1 MLLKFW
7 GMKESNMVKLGD
19 YIEQCDERNSKGD
32 FSLDSVRGIS
42 IEKKMIFTK
51 ANMEGVSLKP
61 YKLFKPKEFCFVT
74 ITSRNGNKI
83 TLSMNY
89 EEDTYLVSSSY
100 VVFKIKD
107 KSLLLPDY
115 LYLLF
120 CRPEFDRYARF
131 NSWGSARE
139 AFSYEDM
146 CRVEIPLPSLA
157 EQQKVV
163 NAWKALRE
171 IKEQNEEIAAPL
183 MQVCQSYIQ
192 ELKHKYE
199 CVEIGPYII
208 RFDDRNADNKIKIVK
223 SVSVTKEFNDTNAKV
238 DKSNLRT
245 YKIVCPNQISF
256 VQTTGNEKCLCAA
269 INHFGY
275 PIVVTS
281 VNEVFETNQDILN
294 PDYLHMWF
302 RRKELD
308 RYARFHSWGS
318 ARETFTWEDMKRV
331 RIPLPPLSVQQAIV
345 NIYNCANEAKKIAA
359 EADRMSR
366 EVCPALIQHVINN
379 N

>member
-1 MLLKFW
+1 
-7 GMKESNMVKLGD
+7 MKESNMVKLGD

-163 NAWKALRE
+163 NAWKVLRE

-199 CVEIGPYII
+199 SVEIGPYIEPCDERNKACI
-208 RFDDRNADNKIKIVK
+208 YGESLLRGVTSEGKFDASKAKTEGLKFDNYKVVNKGDFAYNPSRINLGSIALCEMDKCIISPMYVVFKIKADASIGLL
-223 SVSVTKEFNDTNAKV
+223 SEYL
-238 DKSNLRT
+238 NL
-245 YKIVCPNQISF
+245 
-256 VQTTGNEKCLCAA
+256 
-269 INHFGY
+269 
-275 PIVVTS
+275 
-281 VNEVFETNQDILN
+281 
-294 PDYLHMWF
+294 WF
-302 RRKELD
+302 RRTEFQRSTLFF
-308 RYARFHSWGS
+308 AAGS
-318 ARETFTWEDMKRV
+318 VRDTFDFNAMQNV